1 MDIALM
7 GNTLL
12 RAAIRRNLVSFPSQV
27 PTLMRRQGGD
37 VPERVVQLYFLRG
50 WSVRNICER
59 YRLNKA
65 MIQKLLSEWRIRAVS
80 AGYIQGIHPE
90 DLEALAR
97 MHEEPVDDEP
107 LQDASASG
115 DSGAEFIFDATTPA
129 WAPAPSAQVDHV
141 GSAVGAL

>member
-12 RAAIRRNLVSFPSQV
+12 RSAIRQNLVSFPSQI

-65 MIQKLLSEWRIRAVS
+65 MVQKLLSEWRIRAVS

-90 DLEALAR
+90 SLEALAR
-97 MHEEPVDDEP
+97 THEEPVDDER
-107 LQDASASG
+107 LQGESACGESDA
-115 DSGAEFIFDATTPA
+115 DNIFDVATPVWVA
-129 WAPAPSAQVDHV
+129 APSPQVDHV
-141 GSAVGAL
+141 ESAVGAL